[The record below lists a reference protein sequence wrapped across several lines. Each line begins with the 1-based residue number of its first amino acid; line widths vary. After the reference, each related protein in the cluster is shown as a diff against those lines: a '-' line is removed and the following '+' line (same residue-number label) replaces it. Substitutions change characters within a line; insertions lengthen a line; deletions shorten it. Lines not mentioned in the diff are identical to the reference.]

1 MFQNNA
7 DVATNARRGARVWM
21 VLVGLVL
28 QMRGIYL
35 RFGGLLP
42 VWRSKCGEFISRL
55 EGGGT
60 TVCRAGRGSER
71 LILQG
76 FWGELGSMR
85 AFPENFLRK
94 IFKILE
100 IGIFYGKRALI

>member
-1 MFQNNA
+1 MFHKKANPAPNA
-7 DVATNARRGARVWM
+7 GKVSRVWR
-21 VLVGLVL
+21 VLVGLGL
-28 QMRGIYL
+28 QTRETCL
-35 RFGGLLP
+35 AFG
-42 VWRSKCGEFISRL
+42 VCD
-55 EGGGT
+55 T

-85 AFPENFLRK
+85 AFPENSLRK

-100 IGIFYGKRALI
+100 IGIFYAKRALI

>member
-1 MFQNNA
+1 MTRDD
-7 DVATNARRGARVWM
+7 DVAQRCVVRG
-21 VLVGLVL
+21 G
-28 QMRGIYL
+28 
-35 RFGGLLP
+35 
-42 VWRSKCGEFISRL
+42 
-55 EGGGT
+55 
-60 TVCRAGRGSER
+60 GSER

-85 AFPENFLRK
+85 AFPENSLRK

>member
-1 MFQNNA
+1 MRA
-7 DVATNARRGARVWM
+7 LSRVWR
-21 VLVGLVL
+21 VVVGFAL
-28 QMRGIYL
+28 QMWGNYL
-35 RFGGLLP
+35 VFGGLWL
-42 VWRSKCGEFISRL
+42 VLRSKRAQGLSRL
-55 EGGGT
+55 EGEVVS
-60 TVCRAGRGSER
+60 VCRAGRGSER

-85 AFPENFLRK
+85 AFPENSLRK